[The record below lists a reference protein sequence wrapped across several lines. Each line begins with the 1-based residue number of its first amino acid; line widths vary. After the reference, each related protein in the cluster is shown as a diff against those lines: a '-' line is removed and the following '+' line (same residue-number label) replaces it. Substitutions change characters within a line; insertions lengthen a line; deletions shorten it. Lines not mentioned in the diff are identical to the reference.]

1 MSEVLSY
8 LLELVSDFQFWKKK
22 KERRKYEK
30 ENNLQK
36 KVLVHPLTKVVLFT
50 LVLAVVVKLVVGGIY
65 ISDRYENETK
75 RKMNEIQILL
85 EENKKHTG
93 KYPKELKMIIR
104 NNPLRKNITL
114 DSWGNEFHYESLTNG
129 LNYALLSKGKDG
141 ELGNEDDIES

>member
-1 MSEVLSY
+1 MSEVLAY

-30 ENNLQK
+30 ANNLPK
-36 KVLVHPLTKVVLFT
+36 KLLVHPLTKVVLFT

-75 RKMNEIQILL
+75 LKMDEIGILL
-85 EENKKHTG
+85 EENKKYTG
-93 KYPKELKMIIR
+93 KFPKELKMIIR

-129 LNYALLSKGKDG
+129 LSYVLSSKGKDG
-141 ELGNEDDIES
+141 ELGTDDDIQG